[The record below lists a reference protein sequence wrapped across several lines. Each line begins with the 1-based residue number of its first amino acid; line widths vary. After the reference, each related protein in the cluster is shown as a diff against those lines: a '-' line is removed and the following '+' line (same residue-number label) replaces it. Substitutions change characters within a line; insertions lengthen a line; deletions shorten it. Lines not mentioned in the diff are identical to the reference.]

1 MSSRTCPHHTF
12 VLAAICQSVVQS
24 SQTPPRGVWV
34 TGRKPMQAEKSD
46 VLKRLNYIEG
56 HLGGIRKMVEND
68 EYCVDIL
75 RQTYAVRKAI
85 EKLEAL
91 ILENHLQTCVPDG
104 IKEGR
109 ESAVIE
115 ELVQLYNLAGNR

>member
-1 MSSRTCPHHTF
+1 MR
-12 VLAAICQSVVQS
+12 
-24 SQTPPRGVWV
+24 
-34 TGRKPMQAEKSD
+34 AEKPD

-56 HLGGIRKMVEND
+56 HLRGIRKMVEED
-68 EYCVDIL
+68 VYCVDIL

-91 ILENHLQTCVPDG
+91 ILENHLHGCVPDG

-109 ESAVIE
+109 EEAVIE